1 MRTPSGPI
9 QPRNGATS
17 RRALVCVGAVGL
29 LSLVAGCSSTTSM
42 LSSLPPSL
50 GGLPAD
56 APARPPAEQTSF
68 PAVHDM
74 PPPRTAATLTPEQVQ
89 AVEAEIAFAR
99 ARQKQQAKAQAPGA
113 STSQTE
119 ER

>member
-1 MRTPSGPI
+1 MQTPSWPPE
-9 QPRNGATS
+9 QRNGAFP
-17 RRALVCVGAVGL
+17 RRALVCVVAVGL
-29 LSLVAGCSSTTSM
+29 VSLVAGCSGTTSM
-42 LSSLPPSL
+42 LSNLPPSL

-56 APARPPAEQTSF
+56 APARPAADQTSF

-99 ARQKQQAKAQAPGA
+99 ARQKQQARGA
-113 STSQTE
+113 SPSQAE
-119 ER
+119 EH

>member
-9 QPRNGATS
+9 QQHNGATS
-17 RRALVCVGAVGL
+17 RRALACVGAAGL
-29 LSLVAGCSSTTSM
+29 LSLVAGCSGTTSM
-42 LSSLPPSL
+42 LSSLPASM

-56 APARPPAEQTSF
+56 APARPVAEQTSF

-74 PPPRTAATLTPEQVQ
+74 PPPRAAATLTPEQVQ
-89 AVEAEIAFAR
+89 AVEAEIASAR
-99 ARQKQQAKAQAPGA
+99 ARQKQQARGA
-113 STSQTE
+113 STSQAE

>member
-1 MRTPSGPI
+1 MPTRLKPLE
-9 QPRNGATS
+9 QPNGAIA
-17 RRALVCVGAVGL
+17 RRAVACLSAAGL
-29 LSLVAGCSSTTSM
+29 LLLVAGCSSTTSM

-56 APARPPAEQTSF
+56 APARPDASLTSY
-68 PAVHDM
+68 PAVHDL

-99 ARQKQQAKAQAPGA
+99 ERQKQQARGA
-113 STSQTE
+113 STPQTE